1 MVYERDWNRAEQ
13 AYERALQLNPSL
25 AIAHH
30 RRALLYAMRGDTDR
44 AIAAAERAQQLEPL
58 WLSPK
63 AATGNFLYYA
73 RRYDDSIRLLE
84 EVLALDDRADGARS
98 FLIRN
103 LIAKGNTIAPSWK
116 TTSARSRCPARTHI
130 AHKHSHCPGGDEGAR
145 DVRARKE

>member
-103 LIAKGNTIAPSWK
+103 LIAKGEYDRAIMENDKRPLQMPGTN
-116 TTSARSRCPARTHI
+116 
-130 AHKHSHCPGGDEGAR
+130 AH
-145 DVRARKE
+145 RAQALALSGRG